1 LAKKWSGG
9 HMALSRP
16 QPYAEIIDGVPR
28 CPLATPETIR
38 HGLNFVAQKGDI
50 LEASYPRSGSHW
62 VQYIIQLIL
71 NGGEPFAEYM
81 EFRLRAPIIEYRP
94 EIPPH
99 TTRAPLRTLCT
110 HLPLRLEKL
119 NPEAKYVYVALQ
131 PLGRQRVTLPS
142 CKGNKRPFQNSEQIR
157 NLFLCSFYRFQEGT
171 FDDFLEA
178 FLSGSLPYG
187 CYFEHLVTG
196 YSLKDEPN
204 VLFLTYEELQRDVR
218 EMVVRLSSFIGER
231 YLKALKE
238 NSVDGQKLLD
248 VIIQNSRT
256 DSMRKVLVFDLTE
269 NPYPE
274 VDEFLK
280 SLEPSTKAAH
290 AGDTKR
296 HELVRNGKVGQW
308 KEYFSPEQLRRM
320 EAAISEKTSSS
331 SVMNLWSDI
340 RAEAL
345 RMC

>member
-1 LAKKWSGG
+1 MVCRGA
-9 HMALSRP
+9 
-16 QPYAEIIDGVPR
+16 
-28 CPLATPETIR
+28 PLATPETIR
-38 HGLNFVAQKGDI
+38 HGLSFVAQKGDI
-50 LEASYPRSGSHW
+50 LEVSYPRSGSHW
-62 VQYIIQLIL
+62 VQYIIQDPATHDQRSLCEL
-71 NGGEPFAEYM
+71 CA
-81 EFRLRAPIIEYRP
+81 
-94 EIPPH
+94 
-99 TTRAPLRTLCT
+99 RTFHCAW
-110 HLPLRLEKL
+110 KSF
-119 NPEAKYVYVALQ
+119 NPEAKYVYVARNPWDVSVSLYHHKEHS
-131 PLGRQRVTLPS
+131 TIS
-142 CKGNKRPFQNSEQIR
+142 WRP
-157 NLFLCSFYRFQEGT
+157 
-171 FDDFLEA
+171 

-320 EAAISEKTSSS
+320 EAAISEKTISGENVSLSEVPDAFLIFEDFLDCAGVKDVNRDPMFKCLRASRTEYDMEVPSATYIFSLNAGKGNPRPQYSTRSS
-331 SVMNLWSDI
+331 LH
-340 RAEAL
+340 L
-345 RMC
+345 